1 MNIFVNTI
9 LVWYKREKLSR
20 KDINIGL
27 FLTLY
32 TYVLILCIMD
42 KFPVDNFCYHSR
54 NFLLKVYQ
62 ISCHKNIMNK
72 YIIHYNIA
80 NSPNFLLISNDTYDF
95 IYILYIEFIE
105 MFSVFVVLCHRCLLV
120 RCSFQGH

>member
-1 MNIFVNTI
+1 
-9 LVWYKREKLSR
+9 
-20 KDINIGL
+20 
-27 FLTLY
+27 
-32 TYVLILCIMD
+32 MD